1 MLNKDRYD
9 RQIKLRGFGIEAQQK
24 LLSARVL
31 VIGAGGLGCPVLQYL
46 TASGIGTIGIVDH
59 DVVSISNL
67 QRQVLYTTEDI
78 GQLKTEVASK
88 RLRLMN
94 PDIFI
99 NIISEQITSK
109 NAVKIINEYDLVL
122 DCSDNFPTRYLIDDS
137 CRIMKK
143 TLIFGAIYQYE
154 GQIAVF
160 NIPNKEGVTTSYRNL
175 FPQPPKPNEV
185 PDCNE
190 AGVLGVLPGIIG
202 TLQATEAIKI
212 ITGIGKPLA
221 NKLMSIDLL
230 DYQTAIYDI
239 PIEIESNSNFPS
251 TIDEFELMNYEEHC
265 GINNHNVKIISSS
278 EFLESAKIPDTLIID
293 VRELDEFP
301 KIDLPYLSIPLSQ
314 LNEKIFEIQH
324 KNIIVICQSG
334 KRSLMGAQL
343 LQENLSSEYQIS
355 SLEGG
360 INHLKNLKNE

>member
-1 MLNKDRYD
+1 MLDKNRYD

-46 TASGIGTIGIVDH
+46 TASGVGHIGIVDH

-88 RLRLMN
+88 RLRVMN

-99 NIISEQITSK
+99 KIISERITTK
-109 NAVKIINEYDLVL
+109 NAVKIISEYDLVL
-122 DCSDNFPTRYLIDDS
+122 DCSDNFPTRYLIDDA
-137 CRIMKK
+137 CRILKK

-160 NIPNKEGVTTSYRNL
+160 NVSNKEGVTTSYRNL
-175 FPQPPKPNEV
+175 FPKPPRPSEV

-190 AGVLGVLPGIIG
+190 AGVLGVLPGIVG

-212 ITGIGKPLA
+212 ITGIGEPLA

-239 PIEIESNSNFPS
+239 PSDIESNSNFPCI
-251 TIDEFELMNYEEHC
+251 IDEFELMNYEEHC
-265 GINNHNVKIISSS
+265 GINNHNIKTISSS

-293 VRELDEFP
+293 VRELHEFP

-314 LNEKIFEIQH
+314 LNEKILEIQH

-334 KRSLMGAQL
+334 KRSLIGAQL
-343 LQENLSSEYQIS
+343 LQENLGSEYQIS

-360 INHLKNLKNE
+360 IYKLKKFKE